1 MLLAIDTSTDWIGL
15 ALYDGTQILCEQTWR
30 SQSYHTTELVP
41 AIADL
46 FARTHVNRS
55 QLTGLGIALGPGSFT
70 GLRIG
75 MSVCKGLALALD
87 LPVAGFPS
95 LDILAAGQPV
105 LRRPMIALLQVGR
118 GRYAWARYVS
128 HNSQWHPEGP
138 VQVSSAREIAATIT
152 SPVYVCGEMGAEER
166 RILGRKWKT
175 ARLCT
180 ASQGLRRPA
189 VLAELAWRR
198 LQTGQADDIVALAPI
213 YVHTLSNVPDL

>member
-41 AIADL
+41 AINDL
-46 FARTHVNRS
+46 FARTQVKRS

-95 LDILAAGQPV
+95 LDILAAGQPT

-128 HNSQWHPEGP
+128 HDSHWQQEGK
-138 VQVSSAREIAATIT
+138 VQVSSPREIAATIT
-152 SPVYVCGEMGAEER
+152 SPVYVCGEMSAEER

-180 ASQGLRRPA
+180 ASQGLRRPS
-189 VLAELAWRR
+189 VLAEMAWQR
-198 LQTGQADDIVALAPI
+198 LQAGQSDDVVALAPI
-213 YVHTLSNVPDL
+213 YVHTLSNIPDL

>member
-30 SQSYHTTELVP
+30 SHSYHTIDLVP
-41 AIADL
+41 AIADIL
-46 FARTHVNRS
+46 TRTHVNRAA
-55 QLTGLGIALGPGSFT
+55 LTGLGIALGPGSFT

-75 MSVCKGLALALD
+75 MSVCKGLALALK
-87 LPVAGFPS
+87 LPVAGVPS

-118 GRYAWARYVS
+118 GRFAWARYISQNS
-128 HNSQWHPEGP
+128 HWVQEGP
-138 VQVSSAREIAATIT
+138 VQVSETHEIAATIT
-152 SPVYVCGEMGAEER
+152 SPVYVCGEMDAEQR

-175 ARLCT
+175 ARLCS
-180 ASQGLRRPA
+180 AAQGVRRPA
-189 VLAELAWRR
+189 VLAEMAWQR
-198 LQTGQADDIVALAPI
+198 LQAGQADDVVSLAPI